1 MNEFVLLFCHG
12 IGHCED
18 VWQPVM
24 RRIQAQVAPLAI
36 ECASFNFPFHG
47 DQSDAAAEPVS
58 TSDDPENPR
67 LHHPVATSELLVATV
82 MAQVN
87 RLLAKI
93 PTRVV
98 VGVGHSMGAIA
109 LWLAE
114 IAHPGTFARLVL
126 FEPVYNFTGPVREAA
141 TSFLVSATLRRRS
154 TWPSRDAAL
163 AFFQSTRAYSR
174 WDPES
179 LKAFVYGSG
188 LVENKAD
195 GRVSLALTPRMEAA
209 FHCCN
214 SVVYTPEELGAP
226 RCRVR
231 VHGAEHSKVFLRES
245 FEELARQWPEI
256 YAVGPVIPQASHMVN
271 VEEPSAV
278 AARIVEEIE
287 ALSAEKERRTMA
299 VRPRL

>member
-1 MNEFVLLFCHG
+1 MTELALLFCHG
-12 IGHCED
+12 IGHCKD

-24 RRIQAQVAPLAI
+24 RRVQAQVAPLAV
-36 ECASFNFPFHG
+36 ECASFSFPFHG
-47 DQSDAAAEPVS
+47 DQSDQAAEPVS

-67 LHHPVATSELLVATV
+67 LHHPAATSELLVATV

-87 RLLAKI
+87 QLRMSS
-93 PTRVV
+93 PTRLV

-114 IAHPGTFARLVL
+114 IAHPGTFTRLVL
-126 FEPVYNFTGPVREAA
+126 FEPVYNFTGPIREAA

-154 TWPSRDAAL
+154 AWPSRDAAL

-174 WDPES
+174 WHPEA
-179 LKAFVYGSG
+179 LEAFVYGSG
-188 LVENKAD
+188 LVEKEAD
-195 GRVSLALTPRMEAA
+195 GSVSLALSSGMEAA

-214 SVVYTPEELGAP
+214 SVVYTPEELIAP
-226 RCRVR
+226 RCRIR
-231 VHGAEHSKVFLRES
+231 VHGAEHSKVFLRET
-245 FEELARQWPEI
+245 FEELGRRWPEI

-271 VEEPSAV
+271 VEEPTAV
-278 AARIVEEIE
+278 AGRIVDEIG
-287 ALSAEKERRTMA
+287 ALSAEKERRCLV